1 MEKDDDRKQD
11 ILAGAFSVLM
21 KNGLPRLSYDLIAK
35 EAGVSRQLIRYY
47 FSEPDELMVALCDY
61 LASSYREAL
70 IKGVLETQTENRLK
84 FFFDFYFDLVNG
96 FPKPRDDQVY
106 DAVLSLAAGNN
117 AIRSN
122 LRAQYTLIGQ
132 VVSHEIH
139 LAHPE
144 IGREFADELSY
155 LFVCLM
161 YGHWK
166 MVASLGLS
174 EDHKYITRQAMDRLI
189 HSYTGKKFDLAAT
202 AKIWSASED
211 G

>member
-1 MEKDDDRKQD
+1 MEKDDRRKHD
-11 ILAGAFSVLM
+11 ILTGAFSVLM
-21 KNGLPRLSYDLIAK
+21 KNGLPRLSFKAIAE

-47 FSEPDELMVALCDY
+47 FSDPDSLMIAMCDH

-70 IKGVLETQTENRLK
+70 VKGVLESQTDNRLK
-84 FFFDFYFDLVNG
+84 FFFDFYFDLLEG

-106 DAVLSLAAGNN
+106 DAVMSLAAGNN

-122 LRAQYTLIGQ
+122 LRSQYSLIGQ
-132 VVSHEIH
+132 VVAHEIH
-139 LAHPE
+139 IIHPE
-144 IGREFADELSY
+144 IGRDSADELSY

-174 EDHKYITRQAMDRLI
+174 EDHKYITRRAMDRLI
-189 HSYTGKKFDLAAT
+189 HSYTDKTFERAGT
-202 AKIWSASED
+202 EKIWSAAAQD
-211 G
+211 